1 MSHRRAESFRSK
13 LAGEVNAS
21 AGDLIV
27 IVGGKFKQLDSDTTP
42 ARLADE
48 TGESAELFVFTRDFV
63 VQAQEAMDVAASPG
77 DGGSAAASGVRAS
90 ADLGPAPLG
99 DVRAALLGDAD
110 APLGDEAAVREL
122 LAPVAAWFA
131 GLDHEELS
139 AERETWTA
147 AVTPGAD
154 GESAAAAGGSGAGSS
169 MAGSPLLAT
178 LPSYIRRLRRLHLA
192 LAAYRRTAVERAR
205 WAEAAHQRAVDS
217 CRCGDAAVRNLGR
230 LAASLRAKT
239 RAAADR
245 LRPKADR
252 WTRMAARAP
261 TYWSRLEKI
270 PVSRAMLPGTAGEA
284 VATLADTVPEGAM
297 RGWAE
302 ACGSN
307 AVALKGAVDGLLED
321 VRAFLVGVSKVTGQ
335 QQLARRP
342 QRAGKARDTASGGAP
357 QGGAGSSPSPAP
369 APAPA
374 AAAAAAA
381 GAGDADAGSERS
393 EQECRRAIAEAA
405 KGAAAVAASASVL
418 QATSQ
423 ALMRR
428 ARQAARQASD
438 VLASAVAGGSTAPG
452 GATASVI
459 MTAITELEATLSEAL
474 DEALPAL
481 KAEDEKAVAA
491 QGSVAEALG
500 ACRKVLLHRLGAVAQ
515 RQSDIVS
522 LFTRRGAIEAAG
534 EVLGE
539 QCAELE
545 HLRSLPKAYA
555 AAATEAVRR
564 RAFTHELNSRLRDIG
579 EELGRMRAQEAERRD
594 QFNRRL
600 GQHLPSS
607 LAPWL
612 QERPPHVEIR
622 CFPTATAVP
631 PVTRKEADAIAEA
644 IGGGGSALAG
654 RSSGNAASAAS
665 AGDGSPLSEQVSGR
679 GSPTP
684 GDSSP
689 TEAGTDAAARRRSA
703 DVASASRAL
712 RAAADEEARE
722 RMRIVRLE
730 HENASLVAELTALLA
745 VVEVGSDSSSDS
757 SSESEGGSD
766 DEGDGATGL
775 GGERRRKRRKSSAAR
790 SAGVSKRAGAAVSSP
805 ASSDT
810 DFAMA
815 SPDVAPGPPRVASRS
830 AALPSRSPPMCSDG
844 DEDADGDDEASGRL
858 RNAVASPRSGGASA
872 PASAATAND
881 APRSFQRRFDAA
893 PPGMPDL
900 GSPSAAGSP
909 ESAAGAV
916 ARGLSGVSGGSA
928 GAGGEPAPAGRGA
941 PDEADAGPRSGGVR
955 EHASSSAGKAAK
967 VPAAGRAAVSE
978 GGSGSPVR
986 TVARAGSRGQGALP
1000 MRPHGATQR
1009 GVADRD
1015 ATDDASDAA
1024 AGASGPDD
1032 AVSPP
1037 VTLVDDAAGAGA
1049 GDADG
1054 SSTPPQAVGPVR
1066 SPAQRPTQ
1074 QPHALAVPLLTTRAV
1089 SDGESPHRRSP
1100 HRSTRRCLQRVY
1112 ELATLASSGAAKAMG
1127 PLSAALEAAQ
1137 AEAER
1142 MAAPAYGSAPDA
1154 PGMDLSRAA
1163 AAATPLRLK
1172 AATRTPPG
1180 GPHAARPGAEPRSRE
1195 AGLQL
1200 IREAA
1205 DMAAKPPTA
1214 HRPGGPSGG
1223 AGSGLGIAAQGTPS
1237 AVAAAAGYAPGRG
1250 GQFPLRAAPV
1260 LSESEPPTPNRS
1272 LHPFQSPEGTDDAAD
1287 ESGGA
1292 DEASPGAGGGR
1303 KQTDPGSAGAASG
1316 TTARASA
1323 PRITAPGPGRLGDWM
1338 GAVTGRPSRLPPT
1351 SQPLAARQLARPR
1364 SSAALPGSRT
1374 TSSGSSSAGA
1384 GAAGGAGQRV
1394 AAAYAAVSAAH
1405 AVIMASPG
1413 RASAAG
1419 DSEGFPCRAQEW
1431 DGTPASSRVYPETVV
1446 NVVRRM
1452 AKQLDDAVRVAQSLG
1467 KRMGELEQRDQKRV
1481 SFLDFR
1487 PGDLALF
1494 MRAQVRC
1501 PATGNPVYV
1510 VLHHGCPR
1518 FYLSEPAADDA
1529 RDGDEAWPDLVLV
1542 RIESV
1547 SARIAGHRGTRDN
1560 RVSVEPGATF
1570 WEAAGTPLY
1579 TMTDGIV
1586 RTSPALSAAD

>member
-1 MSHRRAESFRSK
+1 MAAETEQLEIPFVNATTGLRSTLVTERTESAESFRSK

-154 GESAAAAGGSGAGSS
+154 GESAAAAGSSGAGSS

-321 VRAFLVGVSKVTGQ
+321 VRAFLVGVSK
-335 QQLARRP
+335 
-342 QRAGKARDTASGGAP
+342 
-357 QGGAGSSPSPAP
+357 
-369 APAPA
+369 
-374 AAAAAAA
+374 
-381 GAGDADAGSERS
+381 
-393 EQECRRAIAEAA
+393 
-405 KGAAAVAASASVL
+405 
-418 QATSQ
+418 

-612 QERPPHVEIR
+612 QERPPHVEI
-622 CFPTATAVP
+622 
-631 PVTRKEADAIAEA
+631 
-644 IGGGGSALAG
+644 
-654 RSSGNAASAAS
+654 
-665 AGDGSPLSEQVSGR
+665 GDGSPLSEQVSGR

-766 DEGDGATGL
+766 DEGDGAT
-775 GGERRRKRRKSSAAR
+775 
-790 SAGVSKRAGAAVSSP
+790 
-805 ASSDT
+805 
-810 DFAMA
+810 
-815 SPDVAPGPPRVASRS
+815 
-830 AALPSRSPPMCSDG
+830 ALPSRSPPMCSDG

-916 ARGLSGVSGGSA
+916 ARGLSG
-928 GAGGEPAPAGRGA
+928 
-941 PDEADAGPRSGGVR
+941 
-955 EHASSSAGKAAK
+955 
-967 VPAAGRAAVSE
+967 
-978 GGSGSPVR
+978 
-986 TVARAGSRGQGALP
+986 
-1000 MRPHGATQR
+1000 
-1009 GVADRD
+1009 
-1015 ATDDASDAA
+1015 
-1024 AGASGPDD
+1024 
-1032 AVSPP
+1032 
-1037 VTLVDDAAGAGA
+1037 
-1049 GDADG
+1049 
-1054 SSTPPQAVGPVR
+1054 
-1066 SPAQRPTQ
+1066 
-1074 QPHALAVPLLTTRAV
+1074 
-1089 SDGESPHRRSP
+1089 
-1100 HRSTRRCLQRVY
+1100 RVY

-1316 TTARASA
+1316 ATARASA

-1351 SQPLAARQLARPR
+1351 SQPLAARQLARAR

>member
-1 MSHRRAESFRSK
+1 MAAETEQLEIPFVNATTGLRSTLVTERTESAESFRSK

-154 GESAAAAGGSGAGSS
+154 GESAAAAGSSGAGSS

-374 AAAAAAA
+374 AAAAAVA

-805 ASSDT
+805 ASSGT

-916 ARGLSGVSGGSA
+916 ARGLSG
-928 GAGGEPAPAGRGA
+928 
-941 PDEADAGPRSGGVR
+941 
-955 EHASSSAGKAAK
+955 
-967 VPAAGRAAVSE
+967 
-978 GGSGSPVR
+978 
-986 TVARAGSRGQGALP
+986 
-1000 MRPHGATQR
+1000 
-1009 GVADRD
+1009 
-1015 ATDDASDAA
+1015 
-1024 AGASGPDD
+1024 
-1032 AVSPP
+1032 
-1037 VTLVDDAAGAGA
+1037 
-1049 GDADG
+1049 
-1054 SSTPPQAVGPVR
+1054 
-1066 SPAQRPTQ
+1066 
-1074 QPHALAVPLLTTRAV
+1074 
-1089 SDGESPHRRSP
+1089 
-1100 HRSTRRCLQRVY
+1100 RVY

-1316 TTARASA
+1316 ATARASA

-1351 SQPLAARQLARPR
+1351 SQPLAARQLARAR

>member
-1 MSHRRAESFRSK
+1 MAAETEQLEIPFVNATTGLRSTLVTERTESAESFRSK

-154 GESAAAAGGSGAGSS
+154 GESAAAAGSSGAGSS

-321 VRAFLVGVSKVTGQ
+321 VRAFLVGVSK
-335 QQLARRP
+335 
-342 QRAGKARDTASGGAP
+342 
-357 QGGAGSSPSPAP
+357 
-369 APAPA
+369 
-374 AAAAAAA
+374 
-381 GAGDADAGSERS
+381 
-393 EQECRRAIAEAA
+393 
-405 KGAAAVAASASVL
+405 
-418 QATSQ
+418 ATSQ

-757 SSESEGGSD
+757 SSESAGGSD

-1316 TTARASA
+1316 ATARASA

-1351 SQPLAARQLARPR
+1351 SQPLAARQLARAR